1 MRNVTHFRVEGTFT
15 KTRAT
20 VSIRHFP
27 RFDRLVISE
36 LTLGKLV
43 PLLSL
48 RCRHIIPLLYQIE
61 NFPLLTKSKWN
72 MQRRKNPRLVNSENL
87 AVLTICRG
95 YTGCLLQ
102 MAGKSILLEFVRRF
116 LLRVCKTIGTV
127 YFAGLSHRLIPD
139 SRLFGT
145 KFKKQNLIEQIALI
159 FFS

>member
-1 MRNVTHFRVEGTFT
+1 MRNLTHFRVEGTFT

-95 YTGCLLQ
+95 YTGCVF
-102 MAGKSILLEFVRRF
+102 KCRRSTLEVKYSTRRNEIKEIF
-116 LLRVCKTIGTV
+116 RWLEN
-127 YFAGLSHRLIPD
+127 
-139 SRLFGT
+139 LFFWNSFCT
-145 KFKKQNLIEQIALI
+145 SSL
-159 FFS
+159 